1 MLHHVISLLLLLAV
15 GLRVGTAIPHKVT
28 LKVNLGGGPIGDF
41 LGEDQVYDLSAEYPR
56 QFSRVPVG
64 NTPLAELFQTQRFA
78 REDDLVLFI
87 PVPDGVYTVTL
98 LMAETYQPACR
109 PGGRKFDIYL
119 GTPVSGLTKVDDSFD
134 LYSNA
139 GCNAAFARRFD
150 SIISREGIIIRL
162 GRKVQHPCLAGFVV
176 EGVPVQR
183 FDGTTF
189 KPIRP
194 SKAGLQEFTS
204 LSKGPISTAGH
215 PLEPPESIFPP
226 KTPTQSRE
234 ISAMIP
240 PASTTGNT
248 YNMRS
253 SSEIASAYMEHG
265 SRQAEPSSHSS
276 HYENFNPGRR
286 LLSTS
291 DLTTDTRNET
301 RSDDRVRLRHY
312 LKRTET

>member
-1 MLHHVISLLLLLAV
+1 MLHHLFSLLLLLAA
-15 GLRVGTAIPHKVT
+15 GLRVGSALPHKVT

-41 LGEDQVYDLSAEYPR
+41 LGEDQVYDLSDEYPR
-56 QFSRVPVG
+56 QFSRVPVA
-64 NTPLAELFQTQRFA
+64 NTPLAEFFQTQRFA
-78 REDDLVLFI
+78 REDDLVLFL
-87 PVPDGVYTVTL
+87 PVPDGVYSVTL

-119 GTPVSGLTKVDDSFD
+119 GTPVLGLKKVDNSFD

-194 SKAGLQEFTS
+194 SAAGPQEFTTS
-204 LSKGPISTAGH
+204 LDKGPLSTAGH
-215 PLEPPESIFPP
+215 RVSESRFPP
-226 KTPTQSRE
+226 QALVQSRE
-234 ISAMIP
+234 IFTMVP
-240 PASTTGNT
+240 PASTAGNT
-248 YNMRS
+248 FSMRS
-253 SSEIASAYMEHG
+253 SSELAPASMEHV
-265 SRQAEPSSHSS
+265 SRQIELSSHNS
-276 HYENFNPGRR
+276 HFENFNPGRR

-291 DLTTDTRNET
+291 DFTADTRNET
-301 RSDDRVRLRHY
+301 GSDGRVRIRHY
-312 LKRTET
+312 LERRTT